1 MEQLI
6 ATTEGGTEDV
16 MEVRNHMNTGAKT
29 QDSAVSRGTALLA
42 HELREPLAAIQ
53 FAVECTNEV
62 AHDASANREM
72 CGLIA
77 RQVQYL
83 AGIIEDVLDL
93 SRGGKGGFALRKE
106 MIDIRFVIA
115 ACTETTARLFV
126 NRRHL
131 LSISLPD
138 EPVYMHA
145 DPLRLQQVINNLLTN
160 AARYTQPGGDIH
172 LEVTSAGDSVVLE
185 FRDNGIG
192 IAPDLLSRVFDL
204 YHQCGEERSRSFGG
218 LGIGLALVK
227 LIVELHGGS
236 VTAHSD
242 GEGCGSLF
250 IIRLPGIARLST
262 ENPDLIRH
270 ATALLPASRTAGGL
284 CLPGRHSTSRN
295 CTPHGGYGES
305 HSLT

>member
-1 MEQLI
+1 
-6 ATTEGGTEDV
+6 
-16 MEVRNHMNTGAKT
+16 
-29 QDSAVSRGTALLA
+29 
-42 HELREPLAAIQ
+42 
-53 FAVECTNEV
+53 
-62 AHDASANREM
+62 M

-93 SRGGKGGFALRKE
+93 NRCGKGGFALRKE

-115 ACTETTARLFV
+115 ACIETTARLFV

-131 LSISLPD
+131 LSISLSE

-172 LEVTSAGDSVVLE
+172 LDVTSAGDSVVLE

-192 IAPDLLSRVFDL
+192 IAPHLLSRVFDL
-204 YHQCGEERSRSFGG
+204 YHQCSDERSRSFGG

-242 GEGCGSLF
+242 GEGSGSTF
-250 IIRLPGIARLST
+250 TVRLPGVARLSV
-262 ENPDLIRH
+262 ENPDLVKH
-270 ATALLPASRTAGGL
+270 AAPFRPAIPAATRLSPPAALVTYSDCRRKGG
-284 CLPGRHSTSRN
+284 CSVP
-295 CTPHGGYGES
+295 
-305 HSLT
+305 

>member
-1 MEQLI
+1 MT
-6 ATTEGGTEDV
+6 AGGTEDV
-16 MEVRNHMNTGAKT
+16 IEVRDHMNTGAKT
-29 QDSAVSRGTALLA
+29 QDSAVSRGMALLA

-93 SRGGKGGFALRKE
+93 SRGGKGGFVLRKE
-106 MIDIRFVIA
+106 MIDIGFVIA
-115 ACTETTARLFV
+115 ACIETTARLFV
-126 NRRHL
+126 QRRHF
-131 LSISLPD
+131 LSISLPRD
-138 EPVYMHA
+138 PVYLHA

-160 AARYTQPGGDIH
+160 ATRYTQPGGEIH
-172 LEVTSAGDSVVLE
+172 LDVRSTGDSVVLE

-192 IAPDLLSRVFDL
+192 IAPHLLSRVFDL
-204 YHQCGEERSRSFGG
+204 YHQCGDERSRSFGG

-236 VTAHSD
+236 VTACSD
-242 GEGCGSLF
+242 GEGCGSTF
-250 IIRLPGIARLST
+250 TVRLPGVARLSV
-262 ENPDLIRH
+262 ENPYLVKH
-270 ATALLPASRTAGGL
+270 AAPCLPAIPAATRLSPPAALFTYRDCRRKGG
-284 CLPGRHSTSRN
+284 CSVP
-295 CTPHGGYGES
+295 
-305 HSLT
+305 